1 MTSIQIQNIGK
12 RYKQYTSNRSRL
24 LDWLSN
30 SRFGKPEYKW
40 ALQGISFQV
49 EKGES
54 VGIIGQ
60 NGAGKSTLLKL
71 LTGTTQPTQG
81 SIHISGTVSALLELG
96 LGFHPDFTGREN
108 AVISCQML
116 GFPHSRIDKLLPEI
130 EKFSE
135 LGNYFN
141 QPLRVYSTGMQMR
154 LAFSTAT
161 IVCPD
166 ILIID
171 EALSVGDAH
180 FQHKC
185 IQRIR
190 SYKEQG
196 TTILFVSHDPMAV
209 KSICDRAILFDNG
222 TLIQDGRPEDV
233 LNYYNGLIAK
243 KNMDDEILQTA
254 AGSGKVTTRSGRK
267 QSYIS
272 DVDMFNDQN
281 MKSST
286 FSVGDSAK
294 IKCCIHFNE
303 TIEDPTIG
311 FIIRDRLGNDVFGT
325 NTFHLRVNTGVNHT
339 GEDMEVT
346 FITKLNI
353 GSGNYSITIGI
364 HTGDTHIENNF
375 DWWDQCLVFQVVPN
389 SGFSFIGAAA
399 LPVNVEIKKEI

>member
-1 MTSIQIQNIGK
+1 MTSIEIQNLGK
-12 RYKQYTSNRSRL
+12 CYKQYSSRWSRL
-24 LDWLSN
+24 LDWMTDT
-30 SRFGKPEYKW
+30 RYGRPDYKW
-40 ALQGISFQV
+40 ALKDITFHV

-71 LTGTTQPTQG
+71 LTGTTQPTEGGIQ
-81 SIHISGTVSALLELG
+81 ISGMVSALLELG

-108 AVISCQML
+108 AVISCQMM
-116 GFPHSRIDKLLPEI
+116 GFSHSHIDSLLPEI

-135 LGNYFN
+135 LGSYFT

-222 TLIQDGRPEDV
+222 TLLQDGKPEAV
-233 LNYYNGLIAK
+233 LDYYNGLIAK
-243 KNMDDEILQTA
+243 KNMDDEIVQIQSE
-254 AGSGKVTTRSGRK
+254 SGKMATRSGRK
-267 QSYIS
+267 DAYIQ
-272 DVDMFNDQN
+272 DVDMLDEQN
-281 MKSST
+281 KKSRA
-286 FSVGDSAK
+286 FAVGDMAR
-294 IKCCIHFNE
+294 IKCRIHFNE
-303 TIEDPTIG
+303 ILDDPTIG

-325 NTFHLRVNTGVNHT
+325 NTFHLHANTGSHRPGT
-339 GEDMEVT
+339 DITVT
-346 FITKLNI
+346 FITRLNI
-353 GSGNYSITIGI
+353 GFGNYSITIGI

-375 DWWDQCLVFQVVPN
+375 DWWDHCLVFQVLPN
-389 SGFSFIGAAA
+389 SSFSFIGTAA
-399 LPVNVEIKKEI
+399 LPVEVEIDEE

>member
-1 MTSIQIQNIGK
+1 
-12 RYKQYTSNRSRL
+12 
-24 LDWLSN
+24 
-30 SRFGKPEYKW
+30 
-40 ALQGISFQV
+40 
-49 EKGES
+49 
-54 VGIIGQ
+54 
-60 NGAGKSTLLKL
+60 
-71 LTGTTQPTQG
+71 
-81 SIHISGTVSALLELG
+81 LELG
-96 LGFHPDFTGREN
+96 LGFHPDFTGMEN
-108 AVISCQML
+108 AVISCQMMGL
-116 GFPHSRIDKLLPEI
+116 SQNRISNLLPEI

-135 LGNYFN
+135 LGNYFT

-196 TTILFVSHDPMAV
+196 TTILFVSHDSMAV

-222 TLIQDGRPEDV
+222 TLIQDGTPEAV
-233 LNYYNGLIAK
+233 LDYYNGLIAK
-243 KNMDDEILQTA
+243 KNMDDEILQIISE
-254 AGSGKVTTRSGRK
+254 SGKVTTRSGRK

-272 DVDMFNDQN
+272 DVNMLDDQN
-281 MKSST
+281 MKSSA
-286 FSVGDSAK
+286 FSVGDVAK
-294 IKCCIHFNE
+294 IKCRVHFNE
-303 TIEDPTIG
+303 TIDDPTIG

-325 NTFHLRVNTGVNHT
+325 NTYHLHMKTGTHRAGADIV
-339 GEDMEVT
+339 VT

-353 GSGNYSITIGI
+353 GFGNYSITIGI

-389 SGFSFIGAAA
+389 SSFSFIGTAA
-399 LPVNVEIKKEI
+399 LPVDVEIDKEA

>member
-1 MTSIQIQNIGK
+1 MTSIEIQNLGK
-12 RYKQYTSNRSRL
+12 RYKQYSSNRSRL

-30 SRFGKPEYKW
+30 SRFGKPECKW

-108 AVISCQML
+108 AVISCQMM
-116 GFPHSRIDKLLPEI
+116 GFSHSRISNLLPEI

-135 LGNYFN
+135 LGNYFA

-196 TTILFVSHDPMAV
+196 TTILFVSHDPMAI

-222 TLIQDGRPEDV
+222 TLIQDGKPEDV

-243 KNMDDEILQTA
+243 KDMDDEILQMA

-272 DVDMFNDQN
+272 DVDMLNDQN

-286 FSVGDSAK
+286 FFVGDTAK

-303 TIEDPTIG
+303 TIGDPTIG

-325 NTFHLRVNTGVNHT
+325 NTFHLRANTGVNCA

-375 DWWDQCLVFQVVPN
+375 DWWDQCLVFQVVP
-389 SGFSFIGAAA
+389 SSSFSFIGAAA
-399 LPVNVEIKKEI
+399 LPVNVEINKEI

>member
-1 MTSIQIQNIGK
+1 MISIEIQKLGK
-12 RYKQYTSNRSRL
+12 RYKHYSSNRSRF

-40 ALQGISFQV
+40 ALQGISFQI

-81 SIHISGTVSALLELG
+81 SIHISGMVSALLELG
-96 LGFHPDFTGREN
+96 LGFHPDFTGMEN
-108 AVISCQML
+108 AVISCQMM
-116 GFPHSRIDKLLPEI
+116 GFSQNQISNLLPEI

-135 LGNYFN
+135 LGNYFT

-222 TLIQDGRPEDV
+222 TLIQDGKPEDV

-243 KNMDDEILQTA
+243 KNMDDEVLQMAT
-254 AGSGKVTTRSGRK
+254 GSGKVTTRSGRK

-272 DVDMFNDQN
+272 DVDMLNDQN

-286 FSVGDSAK
+286 FFVGDTAK
-294 IKCCIHFNE
+294 ITCRIHFNE

-325 NTFHLRVNTGVNHT
+325 NTFHLHVNTGVNSA
-339 GEDMEVT
+339 GEDIVVT

-389 SGFSFIGAAA
+389 SSYSFIGTAA
-399 LPVNVEIKKEI
+399 LPVDVEIDKEA

>member
-1 MTSIQIQNIGK
+1 MTSIEIQNLGK
-12 RYKQYTSNRSRL
+12 RYKHYSSNRSRF
-24 LDWLSN
+24 LDWFSN

-40 ALQGISFQV
+40 ALQGISFQI

-96 LGFHPDFTGREN
+96 LGFHPDFSGMEN
-108 AVISCQML
+108 AIISCQMM
-116 GFPHSRIDKLLPEI
+116 GFSQNQIFNLLPEI

-135 LGNYFN
+135 LGNYFT

-222 TLIQDGRPEDV
+222 TLIQDGKPEDV

-243 KNMDDEILQTA
+243 KNMDDEILQMAT
-254 AGSGKVTTRSGRK
+254 GSGKVTTRSGRK

-272 DVDMFNDQN
+272 DVDMLNDQN

-286 FSVGDSAK
+286 FCVGDTAK
-294 IKCCIHFNE
+294 ITCRIHFNE

-325 NTFHLRVNTGVNHT
+325 NTFHLHVNTGVNCS
-339 GEDMEVT
+339 GENMEVT

-389 SGFSFIGAAA
+389 SSYSFIGAAA
-399 LPVNVEIKKEI
+399 LPVDVEIDKEA